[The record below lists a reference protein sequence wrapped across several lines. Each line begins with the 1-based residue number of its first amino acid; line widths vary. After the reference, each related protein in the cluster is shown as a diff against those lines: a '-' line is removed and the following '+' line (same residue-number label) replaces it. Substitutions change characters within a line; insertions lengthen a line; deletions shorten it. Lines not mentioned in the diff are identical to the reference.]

1 MKKESFNYQPQ
12 MKMTKKEKR
21 LIFEDAVE
29 PWQEVQPDPVDD
41 INEITSPLRDFQLDN
56 VEENEV
62 SDSVYSSDEDQ
73 FVFTPE
79 QTQQ

>member
-29 PWQEVQPDPVDD
+29 PWQEVQPDPVDA

>member
-41 INEITSPLRDFQLDN
+41 INEITSPLLDFQLDN

>member
-1 MKKESFNYQPQ
+1 
-12 MKMTKKEKR
+12 MTKKEKR

>member
-1 MKKESFNYQPQ
+1 MEQIKSPMKKESFNYQPQ

-41 INEITSPLRDFQLDN
+41 INEITSPLRDF
-56 VEENEV
+56 
-62 SDSVYSSDEDQ
+62 
-73 FVFTPE
+73 
-79 QTQQ
+79 